1 MAIDVLFLGTEW
13 EETKHR
19 GSVEGRFGTSHPASY
34 GPRRGYRSCEQTSEG
49 RSGFGSIA
57 F

>member
-19 GSVEGRFGTSHPASY
+19 GSVEGRFGTPHPASY

-49 RSGFGSIA
+49 RSGFGFIA